1 MEHRYRAG
9 GAAGAMLQ
17 SLLDNQV
24 GLKNM
29 EGIPKVKITREKAL
43 TVIKDSFISAAERDT
58 STGDGII
65 INIITKN
72 GIEVE
77 HFALRKD

>member
-1 MEHRYRAG
+1 
-9 GAAGAMLQ
+9 MLQ

-29 EGIPKVKITREKAL
+29 AGPVPPVNPPAITKEKAL

-58 STGDGII
+58 STGDGIV
-65 INIITKN
+65 INIITKS

-77 HFALRKD
+77 HFPLRKD

>member
-1 MEHRYRAG
+1 MKGEI
-9 GAAGAMLQ
+9 
-17 SLLDNQV
+17 SPN
-24 GLKNM
+24 
-29 EGIPKVKITREKAL
+29 ITKEKAL

-65 INIITKN
+65 INIITKA

-77 HFALRKD
+77 LFGLRKD

>member
-1 MEHRYRAG
+1 MKG
-9 GAAGAMLQ
+9 GVAP
-17 SLLDNQV
+17 N
-24 GLKNM
+24 
-29 EGIPKVKITREKAL
+29 ITKEKAL

-65 INIITKN
+65 INIITKS

>member
-1 MEHRYRAG
+1 
-9 GAAGAMLQ
+9 MLQ
-17 SLLDNQV
+17 PLLDNQI

-29 EGIPKVKITREKAL
+29 KGEVAPNITKEKAL

-65 INIITKN
+65 INIITKS

>member
-1 MEHRYRAG
+1 
-9 GAAGAMLQ
+9 MLQ
-17 SLLDNQV
+17 PLLDNQV

-29 EGIPKVKITREKAL
+29 AGQVPKNISKENAL
-43 TVIKDSFISAAERDT
+43 RIIKDSFISASERDT

-65 INIITKN
+65 INIITKS

>member
-1 MEHRYRAG
+1 
-9 GAAGAMLQ
+9 MLQ
-17 SLLDNQV
+17 PLLDNQV

-29 EGIPKVKITREKAL
+29 KGGVAPNITKEKAL
-43 TVIKDSFISAAERDT
+43 TVIKDSFIAAERET

-65 INIITKN
+65 INIITKS

>member
-1 MEHRYRAG
+1 
-9 GAAGAMLQ
+9 MLQ
-17 SLLDNQV
+17 PLLDNQV

-29 EGIPKVKITREKAL
+29 KGGVAPNITKEKAL

-65 INIITKN
+65 INIITKS